1 MVQRRAARYV
11 LNRYNNTSSVTN
23 MLRDLK
29 WQSLEQRRKAK
40 RLINLYKIRNGQVIL
55 DNHETRFIPSSSYRR
70 TSHEHRYDVPF
81 SRANYH
87 KFSYVPRTIRDWNA
101 LLANT
106 VSAPTLNEFKRCLSV
121 GL

>member
-1 MVQRRAARYV
+1 MVQHRAARYV

-29 WQSLEQRRKAK
+29 WQSLEQRRKAQ

-55 DNHETRFIPSSSYRR
+55 DDRETRFIPSYRR
-70 TSHEHRYDVPF
+70 TSHEYRYDVPF

-101 LLANT
+101 LPANT